1 MGTCIFKTFE
11 SRDTALPSLFAV
23 LCRAVAGHDQVE
35 LAQQLQL
42 LKAVK
47 TADHAVKLT
56 KPNPAAAAKMVTQA
70 RIRAPSHDYHPS
82 GSVQH
87 QRSDCSHMPEPR
99 YQ

>member
-11 SRDTALPSLFAV
+11 SLDTALPSLFSV

-56 KPNPAAAAKMVTQA
+56 KPNPAAAAKMVPMPGCA
-70 RIRAPSHDYHPS
+70 HPVTTTIPWEVS
-82 GSVQH
+82 ST
-87 QRSDCSHMPEPR
+87 SDCSRMPEPR